1 MADIPQSVALT
12 IIIILCVIAYLI
24 DAINMRCR
32 RSDMKRDDNIGLV
45 ALFSFLVGGLVG
57 AGLALVLAPQS
68 GKKTRR
74 QIMEFAGDVKE
85 QAAGYAE
92 RLKEKVF

>member
-1 MADIPQSVALT
+1 
-12 IIIILCVIAYLI
+12 
-24 DAINMRCR
+24 
-32 RSDMKRDDNIGLV
+32 MKRDDNIGLV

-74 QIMEFAGDVKE
+74 QIIEFAEDVKE

>member
-1 MADIPQSVALT
+1 
-12 IIIILCVIAYLI
+12 
-24 DAINMRCR
+24 
-32 RSDMKRDDNIGLV
+32 MKRDDNIGLV

-68 GKKTRR
+68 GKKTRK
-74 QIMEFAGDVKE
+74 QIREFAEDVKE
-85 QAAGYAE
+85 QASGYAE